1 MYENWGETF
10 PIKIFY
16 SDNVPPTSILI
27 TQMRT
32 HLNLETRQLFM
43 YVTLLN
49 NLRVNIYIEGTYQ
62 FKITQ
67 LLVCCMSMLSLRYM
81 SVLHFYCSN
90 KMNWYLVN
98 RKNYQVRY
106 ICSYD
111 LFLKGTVARDFFM
124 NLLFMG
130 PRFRD

>member
-49 NLRVNIYIEGTYQ
+49 HLRVNID
-62 FKITQ
+62 KIDSLK
-67 LLVCCMSMLSLRYM
+67 LLNYSYGSPCCLSATCPC
-81 SVLHFYCSN
+81 F
-90 KMNWYLVN
+90 
-98 RKNYQVRY
+98 
-106 ICSYD
+106 I
-111 LFLKGTVARDFFM
+111 FTVVTK
-124 NLLFMG
+124 
-130 PRFRD
+130 